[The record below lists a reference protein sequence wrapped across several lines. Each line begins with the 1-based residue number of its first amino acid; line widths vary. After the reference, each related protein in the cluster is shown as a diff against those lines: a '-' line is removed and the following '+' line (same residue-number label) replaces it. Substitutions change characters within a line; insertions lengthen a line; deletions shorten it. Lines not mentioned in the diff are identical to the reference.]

1 MNRTDKRRQVR
12 EIDKMMKSIQSL
24 TPTQVKAMNYV
35 TNEKVTAVLVS
46 YQRVIN
52 ASLVEYGLNYS
63 EIEKI
68 FNMATDFMKEEDEK
82 SYKLNEEL
90 KRSGNIQMA
99 KNKIEKGVLDLINS
113 MLDGGKKKN
122 EIIEEILFKFPNMSK
137 AMIINAYQEA
147 KEQRKTERAANKIM
161 DIIEGENQTKDKK
174 EKLKEWD
181 KKYNPNGKLAA
192 EVKEIEKA
200 EKVIKEDKEVKEDK
214 PMGNKLKVLSMTV
227 EGENGKYKVCEKGVE
242 LQNKGLTMFFEN
254 IEQLETLQK
263 STSKF
268 LKWLNRYGYGNRKK
282 GNGL

>member
-1 MNRTDKRRQVR
+1 
-12 EIDKMMKSIQSL
+12 MKSIQSL

-35 TNEKVTAVLVS
+35 TNEKATAVLVS

-68 FNMATDFMKEEDEK
+68 FNMSTNFMKEEDEK

-161 DIIEGENQTKDKK
+161 DIIEGENEATDKK

-181 KKYNPNGKLAA
+181 KKYNTNGKLAA

-200 EKVIKEDKEVKEDK
+200 EKDIKEVKENK
-214 PMGNKLKVLSMTV
+214 PMKNKLKVLSMTV
-227 EGENGKYKVCEKGVE
+227 EGENGEYKVCEKGVE

-254 IEQLETLQK
+254 IEQLE
-263 STSKF
+263 SFTSEYKQVF
-268 LKWLNRYGYGNRKK
+268 EMVK
-282 GNGL
+282 

>member
-24 TPTQVKAMNYV
+24 TPTQVKAMNHV
-35 TNEKVTAVLVS
+35 TTEKVTAVLVS

-52 ASLVEYGLNYS
+52 ASLIEYGLSYS

-90 KRSGNIQMA
+90 KRSGDIQTA
-99 KNKIEKGVLDLINS
+99 KKKIEKGVLDLINS

-122 EIIEEILFKFPNMSK
+122 EIIEETLFKFPNMSK

-147 KEQRKTERAANKIM
+147 KEKRESEKAVDEIM
-161 DIIEGENQTKDKK
+161 EIIEEPKKVKK
-174 EKLKEWD
+174 E
-181 KKYNPNGKLAA
+181 
-192 EVKEIEKA
+192 EKA
-200 EKVIKEDKEVKEDK
+200 KRKDPNENKEDKS
-214 PMGNKLKVLSMTV
+214 MGNNLKVLSMTV

-254 IEQLETLQK
+254 IEQLENFTEEYKQVFEMVK
-263 STSKF
+263 
-268 LKWLNRYGYGNRKK
+268 
-282 GNGL
+282 

>member
-1 MNRTDKRRQVR
+1 
-12 EIDKMMKSIQSL
+12 MKSIQSL

-90 KRSGNIQMA
+90 KRSGDIQMA
-99 KNKIEKGVLDLINS
+99 KKKIEKGVLDLINS

-122 EIIEEILFKFPNMSK
+122 EIIEETLFKFPNMSK

-147 KEQRKTERAANKIM
+147 KEKRESEKAVDEIM
-161 DIIEGENQTKDKK
+161 DIIEEPKKVKK
-174 EKLKEWD
+174 E
-181 KKYNPNGKLAA
+181 
-192 EVKEIEKA
+192 EKA
-200 EKVIKEDKEVKEDK
+200 KRKDPKENKEDKS
-214 PMGNKLKVLSMTV
+214 MGSNLKVLSMTV
-227 EGENGKYKVCEKGVE
+227 EGENGQYKVCEKGVE

-254 IEQLETLQK
+254 IEQLENFTEEYKQVFEMVK
-263 STSKF
+263 
-268 LKWLNRYGYGNRKK
+268 
-282 GNGL
+282 

>member
-161 DIIEGENQTKDKK
+161 DIIEGENETKDKK

-200 EKVIKEDKEVKEDK
+200 EKVIKEDKKVKEDK
-214 PMGNKLKVLSMTV
+214 PMVNKLKVLSMTV

-254 IEQLETLQK
+254 IEQLENFTEEYKQVFEMVK
-263 STSKF
+263 
-268 LKWLNRYGYGNRKK
+268 
-282 GNGL
+282 

>member
-1 MNRTDKRRQVR
+1 
-12 EIDKMMKSIQSL
+12 MKSIQSL

-147 KEQRKTERAANKIM
+147 KEQRKTERAA
-161 DIIEGENQTKDKK
+161 
-174 EKLKEWD
+174 
-181 KKYNPNGKLAA
+181 

-200 EKVIKEDKEVKEDK
+200 EKVIKEDKEDK

-254 IEQLETLQK
+254 IEQLENFTEEYKQVFEMVK
-263 STSKF
+263 
-268 LKWLNRYGYGNRKK
+268 
-282 GNGL
+282 

>member
-1 MNRTDKRRQVR
+1 MNRSDKRRQVR

-35 TNEKVTAVLVS
+35 TNEKATAVLVS

-68 FNMATDFMKEEDEK
+68 FNMSTNFMKEEDEK

-161 DIIEGENQTKDKK
+161 DIIEGENEATDKK

-181 KKYNPNGKLAA
+181 KKYNTNGKLAA

-200 EKVIKEDKEVKEDK
+200 EKDIKEVKENK
-214 PMGNKLKVLSMTV
+214 PMKNKLKVLSMTV
-227 EGENGKYKVCEKGVE
+227 EGENGEYKVCEKGVE

-254 IEQLETLQK
+254 IEQLE
-263 STSKF
+263 SFTSEYKQVF
-268 LKWLNRYGYGNRKK
+268 EMVK
-282 GNGL
+282 

>member
-46 YQRVIN
+46 YQRVVN
-52 ASLVEYGLNYS
+52 ASLVEHGLNYS

-90 KRSGNIQMA
+90 KRSGDIQMA
-99 KNKIEKGVLDLINS
+99 KKKIEKGVLDLINS

-122 EIIEEILFKFPNMSK
+122 EIIEETLFKFPNMSK

-147 KEQRKTERAANKIM
+147 KEKRESEKAVDEIM
-161 DIIEGENQTKDKK
+161 DIIEEPKKVKK
-174 EKLKEWD
+174 E
-181 KKYNPNGKLAA
+181 
-192 EVKEIEKA
+192 EKA
-200 EKVIKEDKEVKEDK
+200 KRKDPKENKEDKS
-214 PMGNKLKVLSMTV
+214 MGSNLKVLSMTV
-227 EGENGKYKVCEKGVE
+227 EGENGQYKVCEKGVE

-254 IEQLETLQK
+254 IEQLENFTEEYKQVFEMVK
-263 STSKF
+263 
-268 LKWLNRYGYGNRKK
+268 
-282 GNGL
+282 

>member
-147 KEQRKTERAANKIM
+147 KEQRKTERAA
-161 DIIEGENQTKDKK
+161 
-174 EKLKEWD
+174 
-181 KKYNPNGKLAA
+181 

-200 EKVIKEDKEVKEDK
+200 EKVIKEDKEDK

-254 IEQLETLQK
+254 IEQLENFTEEYKQVFEMVK
-263 STSKF
+263 
-268 LKWLNRYGYGNRKK
+268 
-282 GNGL
+282 

>member
-12 EIDKMMKSIQSL
+12 EIDKLMKSIQSL

-90 KRSGNIQMA
+90 KRSENIQMA
-99 KNKIEKGVLDLINS
+99 KKKIEKGVLDLINS

-122 EIIEEILFKFPNMSK
+122 EIIEETLFKFPNMSK

-147 KEQRKTERAANKIM
+147 KEKKESEKAVDEIM
-161 DIIEGENQTKDKK
+161 EIIEEPKKVKK
-174 EKLKEWD
+174 EEKTRRKDPKE
-181 KKYNPNGKLAA
+181 N
-192 EVKEIEKA
+192 
-200 EKVIKEDKEVKEDK
+200 KEDKS
-214 PMGNKLKVLSMTV
+214 MISNLKVLSMTV
-227 EGENGKYKVCEKGVE
+227 KGENGQYKVCEKGVE

-254 IEQLETLQK
+254 IEQLESFTEEYRQVFEMVK
-263 STSKF
+263 
-268 LKWLNRYGYGNRKK
+268 
-282 GNGL
+282 

>member
-1 MNRTDKRRQVR
+1 MNRSDKRRQVR

-90 KRSGNIQMA
+90 KRSGDIQMA
-99 KNKIEKGVLDLINS
+99 KKKIEKGVLDLINS

-122 EIIEEILFKFPNMSK
+122 EIIEETLFKFPNMSK

-147 KEQRKTERAANKIM
+147 KEKRESEKAVDEIM
-161 DIIEGENQTKDKK
+161 DIIEEPKKVKK
-174 EKLKEWD
+174 E
-181 KKYNPNGKLAA
+181 
-192 EVKEIEKA
+192 EKA
-200 EKVIKEDKEVKEDK
+200 KRKDPKENKEDKS
-214 PMGNKLKVLSMTV
+214 MGSNLKVLSMTV
-227 EGENGKYKVCEKGVE
+227 EGENGQYKVCEKGVE

-254 IEQLETLQK
+254 IEQLENFTEEYKQVFEMVK
-263 STSKF
+263 
-268 LKWLNRYGYGNRKK
+268 
-282 GNGL
+282 